1 MRRNSFSSRLVP
13 LVVLA
18 FSARALRFNAF
29 THNVHLHAMR
39 RLAPERVA
47 RAPGAPETRLPTD
60 ALTDARGPRAAA
72 PSAAPPQPLKPDAPA
87 LAAARARARGHGA
100 LHNVVSTLARR
111 LPDDAT
117 EKAPL
122 RVVEAPRVPTPYR
135 NNILRV
141 GRAWLRGLRVAPAIC
156 VDVDHD
162 AILVIR

>member
-1 MRRNSFSSRLVP
+1 M
-13 LVVLA
+13 
-18 FSARALRFNAF
+18 
-29 THNVHLHAMR
+29 
-39 RLAPERVA
+39 
-47 RAPGAPETRLPTD
+47 
-60 ALTDARGPRAAA
+60 
-72 PSAAPPQPLKPDAPA
+72 
-87 LAAARARARGHGA
+87 
-100 LHNVVSTLARR
+100 VSTLARR

-141 GRAWLRGLRVAPAIC
+141 GREWLRGLREAPAIC